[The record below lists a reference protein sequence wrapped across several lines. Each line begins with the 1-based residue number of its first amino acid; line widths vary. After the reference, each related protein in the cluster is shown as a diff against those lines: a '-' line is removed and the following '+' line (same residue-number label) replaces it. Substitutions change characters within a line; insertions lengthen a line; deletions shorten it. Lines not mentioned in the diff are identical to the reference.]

1 MTQSVTISVKGL
13 LVAGVALMA
22 LVAAYLVGANGA
34 PPLALAQTPAVAAAQ
49 GDEERPTLT
58 MTGSG
63 TATAVPDQLSFT
75 LTARAKRDTL
85 QAALHTSSTAMQ
97 DAQGKLEE
105 YGVAAEDLATTG
117 LEMNPEYNYPESGPA
132 VLTGYRVTQR
142 ARVSISD
149 LEAGGEAIAA
159 VVRSGTS
166 TVKVGDISLEVADT
180 EDVLAEAR
188 DAAVAQARTK
198 AEQYA
203 AAADVDLG
211 SVITIRE
218 VSRDQSNPAQIEARA
233 QADEAFGVPI
243 AAGEQEQGVEV
254 EIIWSLVG

>member
-13 LVAGVALMA
+13 LIAGVALMA
-22 LVAAYLVGANGA
+22 LVAAYLAGANGA
-34 PPLALAQTPAVAAAQ
+34 PPLAHAQAPAVAAAQ

-58 MTGSG
+58 MTGRG

-85 QAALHTSSTAMQ
+85 QAALRTSSTAMRE
-97 DAQGKLEE
+97 AQEQLEE
-105 YGVAAEDLATTG
+105 FGVAAEDVATTG
-117 LEMNPEYNYPESGPA
+117 LEMNPEYNYPKSGPA

-142 ARVSISD
+142 ARVSVSD
-149 LEAGGEAIAA
+149 LEAGGEAMAA

-166 TVKVGDISLEVADT
+166 TVKVGNITLEVAETD
-180 EDVLAEAR
+180 DVLAQAR

-211 SVITIRE
+211 SVVSIRE
-218 VSRDQSNPAQIEARA
+218 VRRDDSSPAPIEARA
-233 QADEAFGVPI
+233 QADLASGVPI

-254 EIIWSLVG
+254 EIIWSLAG